1 MTEPIRILHIV
12 GRMDRGGI
20 ESFIMNLYR
29 NIDKT
34 KVQFD
39 FLCHYGRE
47 AAFNEEIR
55 KMGGRIY
62 EMPAIKNENKIY
74 YHKII
79 SYIRALNNF
88 FDNNNYKII
97 HGHMTNRALIYMLIA
112 KKNGV
117 KNMIAHSHL
126 SKSKKGVNGFIT
138 DILQTPISYIASDH
152 FACSKVAAEWLFS
165 KKINNSGVVKIINN
179 SIDVEEFKYSLE
191 VREKMRVKLK
201 LENSFV
207 IGHVGRFYHEK
218 NHDFLIDIFKEILKE
233 KNNAKMILVGDGPLK
248 PTIHEKV
255 KMLGLENN
263 IIFLGVREDI
273 SDLMQAMDVFVLPS
287 HFEGLPVVTVEAQAS
302 GLPCV
307 FSSAVTSETNLT
319 QRVKYVSLNN
329 DPKKWAVE
337 IIQIYQ
343 QYARLDTSETIRE
356 KGYDVK
362 FLAKELEKF
371 YTSRGQ

>member
-1 MTEPIRILHIV
+1 
-12 GRMDRGGI
+12 
-20 ESFIMNLYR
+20 
-29 NIDKT
+29 
-34 KVQFD
+34 
-39 FLCHYGRE
+39 
-47 AAFNEEIR
+47 
-55 KMGGRIY
+55 
-62 EMPAIKNENKIY
+62 
-74 YHKII
+74 
-79 SYIRALNNF
+79 
-88 FDNNNYKII
+88 
-97 HGHMTNRALIYMLIA
+97 
-112 KKNGV
+112 
-117 KNMIAHSHL
+117 
-126 SKSKKGVNGFIT
+126 
-138 DILQTPISYIASDH
+138 
-152 FACSKVAAEWLFS
+152 
-165 KKINNSGVVKIINN
+165 
-179 SIDVEEFKYSLE
+179 
-191 VREKMRVKLK
+191 
-201 LENSFV
+201 
-207 IGHVGRFYHEK
+207 
-218 NHDFLIDIFKEILKE
+218 
-233 KNNAKMILVGDGPLK
+233 
-248 PTIHEKV
+248 
-255 KMLGLENN
+255 MLGLENN

>member
-97 HGHMTNRALIYMLIA
+97 HGHMTNTALIYMLIA

>member
-1 MTEPIRILHIV
+1 
-12 GRMDRGGI
+12 
-20 ESFIMNLYR
+20 
-29 NIDKT
+29 
-34 KVQFD
+34 
-39 FLCHYGRE
+39 
-47 AAFNEEIR
+47 
-55 KMGGRIY
+55 
-62 EMPAIKNENKIY
+62 
-74 YHKII
+74 
-79 SYIRALNNF
+79 
-88 FDNNNYKII
+88 
-97 HGHMTNRALIYMLIA
+97 
-112 KKNGV
+112 
-117 KNMIAHSHL
+117 MIAHSHL

>member
-97 HGHMTNRALIYMLIA
+97 HGHMTNTALIYMLIA
-112 KKNGV
+112 KK
-117 KNMIAHSHL
+117 KWC
-126 SKSKKGVNGFIT
+126 KKY
-138 DILQTPISYIASDH
+138 D
-152 FACSKVAAEWLFS
+152 
-165 KKINNSGVVKIINN
+165 
-179 SIDVEEFKYSLE
+179 
-191 VREKMRVKLK
+191 
-201 LENSFV
+201 
-207 IGHVGRFYHEK
+207 
-218 NHDFLIDIFKEILKE
+218 
-233 KNNAKMILVGDGPLK
+233 
-248 PTIHEKV
+248 
-255 KMLGLENN
+255 
-263 IIFLGVREDI
+263 
-273 SDLMQAMDVFVLPS
+273 
-287 HFEGLPVVTVEAQAS
+287 
-302 GLPCV
+302 
-307 FSSAVTSETNLT
+307 SS
-319 QRVKYVSLNN
+319 
-329 DPKKWAVE
+329 
-337 IIQIYQ
+337 
-343 QYARLDTSETIRE
+343 
-356 KGYDVK
+356 
-362 FLAKELEKF
+362 
-371 YTSRGQ
+371 